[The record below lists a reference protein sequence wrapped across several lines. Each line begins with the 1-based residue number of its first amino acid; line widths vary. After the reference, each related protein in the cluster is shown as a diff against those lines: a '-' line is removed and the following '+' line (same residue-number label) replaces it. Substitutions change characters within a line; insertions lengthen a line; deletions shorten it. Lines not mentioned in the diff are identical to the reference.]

1 MEGPGHIQAGE
12 VTKTRRPYAPRMPPL
27 ERREQLLDAALHVIL
42 EQGYTGVSIEAVA
55 RAAGVT
61 RPVIYDHFPNLAQL
75 LHALIEREES
85 FALTQIDSMI
95 PAKPSEAVA
104 GQTLP
109 LAIRRLLEK
118 ISLRPQAWRLIL
130 LPPAGTPAIVREHV
144 ERNRERTLAR
154 LEGLVR
160 WTFERAALPSVLDVE
175 LTARTIRDLI
185 EEAGRMVLTDPRR
198 YSPERYERHLA
209 SLLDLIG
216 SRDATVD

>member
-1 MEGPGHIQAGE
+1 
-12 VTKTRRPYAPRMPPL
+12 MPPL

-75 LHALIEREES
+75 LHALIEREEGY
-85 FALTQIDSMI
+85 ALAHIDSML
-95 PAKPSEAVA
+95 PREPGDAMP
-104 GQTLP
+104 GPTLP
-109 LAIRRLLEK
+109 SAVRRLLEE

-144 ERNRERTLAR
+144 ERNRERTLSR
-154 LEGLVR
+154 IEELVR
-160 WTFERAALPSVLDVE
+160 WALEHPELPVDLDVE

-185 EEAGRMVLTDPRR
+185 EEAGRMVLTNPQR
-198 YSPERYERHLA
+198 YSPDRYERHLA
-209 SLLDLIG
+209 SLLGLIRAG
-216 SRDATVD
+216 DAPAD